1 RIRTMLTSRRF
12 LSKVKLEPAPGTV
25 FIEDLLGEPSGM
37 EKMLAAIEARVLPV
51 RLLERAW
58 NPARLDPGS
67 LATVMF
73 SSGSTGHPKG
83 VMLSHRNIIANVDSI
98 DQLFQLT
105 EDDRIA
111 GILPFFHSF
120 GFTMTIWFPL
130 LTGLAVAYHPDPLD
144 AKAVGAL
151 VAKYRA
157 TMLLAAPSFCK
168 TYARVS
174 TREQFS
180 SLRLAIVGAE
190 KLQET
195 VAKAFQETFGLPL
208 MEGYGCT
215 EMSPVVAVDVP
226 DAQAGSSR
234 QTGHKPGTVGHP
246 IPGVAVKVVD
256 PDSGQTLP
264 PGSEGLLLV
273 KGPNRMA
280 GYLGQPDRTQEVV
293 RDGWYV
299 TGDIATIDEDGF
311 LRITDRLARFSKI
324 GGEMVPHL
332 RIEEAL
338 HAVVGDCA
346 CAVAA
351 LPDEQKGERL
361 VVFHTQ
367 KDVCPGDVWERLSRA
382 GLPKLWVPKRENI
395 HYVEA
400 LPTLGTG
407 KLDLCRL
414 KALAAQ
420 LHASATNAR

>member
-1 RIRTMLTSRRF
+1 
-12 LSKVKLEPAPGTV
+12 
-25 FIEDLLGEPSGM
+25 
-37 EKMLAAIEARVLPV
+37 
-51 RLLERAW
+51 
-58 NPARLDPGS
+58 
-67 LATVMF
+67 
-73 SSGSTGHPKG
+73 
-83 VMLSHRNIIANVDSI
+83 
-98 DQLFQLT
+98 
-105 EDDRIA
+105 
-111 GILPFFHSF
+111 
-120 GFTMTIWFPL
+120 MTIWFPL

-144 AKAVGAL
+144 GKAVGAL

-168 TYARVS
+168 TYARLCM
-174 TREQFS
+174 REQFS

-190 KLQET
+190 KLQEP

-208 MEGYGCT
+208 LEGYGCT
-215 EMSPVVAVDVP
+215 EMSPVVAVNVP

-234 QTGHKPGTVGHP
+234 QTGHKAGTVGHP

-256 PDSGQTLP
+256 PDSGQPLP
-264 PGSEGLLLV
+264 PGRQGLLLV
-273 KGPNRMA
+273 KGPSRMA
-280 GYLGQPDRTQEVV
+280 GYLGQPDKTQEVV

-299 TGDIATIDEDGF
+299 TGDIAAIDEDGF

-367 KDVCPGDVWERLSRA
+367 RDVGQGDVWDRLSRA
-382 GLPKLWVPKRENI
+382 GLPKLWVPKKETI